1 MGQGDCLEYLEK
13 VGYWVTTRDIAKD
26 LGIQHGTVATTLKK
40 LYWHGDIERR
50 ELKHGY
56 EWKCK

>member
-13 VGYWVTTRDIAKD
+13 VGNWVLTKKIAKD
-26 LGIQHGTVATTLKK
+26 LETRHGTVATTLKK
-40 LYWHGDIERR
+40 LYWHGEVERR
-50 ELKHGY
+50 QIKLGY